1 MKKILTVSLS
11 FLLII
16 PLIFNHS
23 SSVLAEQNEE
33 SVEEGEMQVVYEPE
47 IAKYEN
53 NSGETFY
60 FVNKDE
66 VVLEVAPYFKQP
78 VVSKVGPRV
87 QIPDGASYTWD
98 YVDTTYNSNVL
109 SNQVSSWLAVAVY
122 AGISATLIG
131 KVSSTFFKG
140 VAGSITVRG
149 AQKVPAYLGKNVWW
163 KVVKY
168 YDHDA
173 YNIYTKYSITL
184 YSNSSRTNQISQWIE
199 IHKGAF

>member
-1 MKKILTVSLS
+1 MKKILPLS
-11 FLLII
+11 CALLLVA
-16 PLIFNHS
+16 PLIFNHPD
-23 SSVLAEQNEE
+23 SVSAE
-33 SVEEGEMQVVYEPE
+33 STGASLEEGVMQVVYEPE
-47 IAKYEN
+47 MAKYEN
-53 NSGETFY
+53 NNGEIFY

-66 VVLEVAPYFKQP
+66 VVQEVAPYLKQP
-78 VVSKVGPRV
+78 IISKVGPRV
-87 QIPDGASYTWD
+87 QIADGPSYTWD

-109 SNQVSSWLAVAVY
+109 SNQVSSWLSVAVY
-122 AGISATLIG
+122 AGISATIIG
-131 KVSSTFFKG
+131 KVPTFFFKG

-149 AQKVPAYLGKNVWW
+149 TQKAPAYLGKNVWW

-184 YSNSSRTNQISQWIE
+184 YSNSSRTNQLSQWIE